1 MVSAGSGREDRAA
14 DPRRVWPRRRLLEGA
29 MTAGV
34 TVARTLVVA
43 IPDAGALAAA
53 PTTAAGCGAGAREIL
68 DLLLLAEQVAL
79 TFYYTGLTTGAIVNP
94 PSAVPGSGRLR
105 HLAYV
110 RLALAEEQQHADLW
124 RAAGAQSRAEAFY
137 YPAATFARLGY
148 TSQGGL
154 FLGVLDYLETVLIGA
169 CLAAIADLGALGQI
183 NLALQAVQ
191 VLQAECTHRVLGRAI
206 AGDAP
211 ANNVTLEVDSFHCVG
226 DARAALEPFVTGR
239 GFQGGATPALQIPAE
254 AQVAR
259 EA

>member
-14 DPRRVWPRRRLLEGA
+14 VPRRVWPRRRLLKGV
-29 MTAGV
+29 MTAGAA
-34 TVARTLVVA
+34 VARTLSVA
-43 IPDAGALAAA
+43 IPNTGA
-53 PTTAAGCGAGAREIL
+53 PTTTAGCGAGAREIL

-94 PSAVPGSGRLR
+94 PSAVAGSGRLR

-169 CLAAIADLGALGQI
+169 YLAAIADLGALGQI

-259 EA
+259 EV